1 MPQWQ
6 VLVRELL
13 PKLDDTLKHELVH
26 WAAFY
31 EHRVQVGSKEIFHLE
46 VRACGT
52 VVAVCFCLSVRSVCG
67 VRVVCVLVCFVVGG
81 CPSLTTPPP
90 PNLLRVP
97 GVLRAVHAA
106 LQGLCHQPLRI
117 RHGHGDVMGAW

>member
-52 VVAVCFCLSVRSVCG
+52 VVAVCFCLSVLSVCG
-67 VRVVCVLVCFVVGG
+67 VRVVCVFWSVSSSGVV
-81 CPSLTTPPP
+81 PRLPPP
-90 PNLLRVP
+90 HPPIFYVYQAFCARFMQLYKDFVINLF
-97 GVLRAVHAA
+97 G
-106 LQGLCHQPLRI
+106 
-117 RHGHGDVMGAW
+117 